1 MVHDVISSKIGE
13 TLYHIFSQKNIPKWL
28 TFLLASMTVT
38 LTVLLL
44 WIPTLIFSSDANICS
59 TMSFTP
65 LENSGHVAFSVST
78 NFLSKSKRV
87 APFHQIAYDYSHADC
102 ESL

>member
-1 MVHDVISSKIGE
+1 MVN
-13 TLYHIFSQKNIPKWL
+13 FL
-28 TFLLASMTVT
+28 TCIRDCDSHS
-38 LTVLLL
+38 
-44 WIPTLIFSSDANICS
+44 PTLMDLFISSDANICS

-65 LENSGHVAFSVST
+65 LGNSGHVAVSVST